1 MTYKVENKDPFDTEY
16 VVGLLEK
23 ERKLVNSIKDF
34 EAKLEDSGKL
44 LNLSQVE
51 LEQTQVLITRSEEK
65 FRTCEAEKVD
75 VLNNARRSLQRAQ
88 SESNTECS
96 AQTLDLAV
104 ANDRITSLETTLAK
118 EREELSDLQ
127 EELIATKQLLTQAQ
141 NSDNKELVELKALVN
156 KLNRAV
162 NEPIAIDKH
171 YLTARYCSKP
181 KFDGLICVQEFL
193 VRPTFTKT
201 PITKVALKVVNS
213 DGNTVTS
220 GEFTSNQSQLFRL
233 SMGRGKE
240 LPSGNYVV
248 LYEVDN
254 QLLRSEDVF
263 LSQE

>member
-44 LNLSQVE
+44 LNLSQIE
-51 LEQTQVLITRSEEK
+51 LEQTQALITRSEQK
-65 FRTCEAEKVD
+65 FRTCEAEKVGILD
-75 VLNNARRSLQRAQ
+75 NAKRSLQKVQ
-88 SESNTECS
+88 TESSTECS
-96 AQTLDLAV
+96 SQTLDLAV
-104 ANDRITSLETTLAK
+104 ANDRITSLEKTLAK
-118 EREELSDLQ
+118 ERRDLSDIQ
-127 EELIATKQLLTQAQ
+127 EELIATTQLLTQAQ
-141 NSDNKELVELKALVN
+141 NSENKELVELKALVN

-171 YLTARYCSKP
+171 YLTARYCNKP

-201 PITKVALKVVNS
+201 PITKVVLKILNS
-213 DGNTVTS
+213 EGSTVAS

-240 LPSGNYVV
+240 LASGNYVV
-248 LYEVDN
+248 IYEVDN
-254 QLLRSEDVF
+254 QLLRSDGVM
-263 LSQE
+263 LNQE